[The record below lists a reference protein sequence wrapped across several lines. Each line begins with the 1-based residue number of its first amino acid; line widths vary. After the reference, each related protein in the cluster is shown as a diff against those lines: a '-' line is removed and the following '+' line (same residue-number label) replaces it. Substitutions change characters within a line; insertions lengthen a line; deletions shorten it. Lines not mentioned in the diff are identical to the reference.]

1 MEIIV
6 LHVLALI
13 WKSGASIE
21 RLPNGELQLNNAK
34 VVPADVLKAAEPIF
48 SSIDSYLKSVEGMG
62 NIDMTAWKMVVA
74 LNGWQQNETINNFLN
89 NDEEGLSLF
98 FDYQTELAKN
108 GWTDIYTDWREYENE
123 QTAALKA
130 KIYERAIAFAKSHA
144 HQLA

>member
-34 VVPADVLKAAEPIF
+34 AVPVDVLKAAEPIF
-48 SSIDSYLKSVEGMG
+48 SSIDSYLKSVEGMSK
-62 NIDMTAWKMVVA
+62 IDMTVWKMVVA
-74 LNGWQQNETINNFLN
+74 LNGWQQNESINNFLN
-89 NDEEGLSLF
+89 NDEEGLNLF
-98 FDYQTELAKN
+98 FDYQTQLAKN
-108 GWTDIYTDWREYENE
+108 GWVSIFDDWREFENE

-144 HQLA
+144 H

>member
-1 MEIIV
+1 MMI

-34 VVPADVLKAAEPIF
+34 LVPQEVLKAAEPIF

-62 NIDMTAWKMVVA
+62 NIDMTVWKMVVA
-74 LNGWQQNETINNFLN
+74 LNGWQQNESINNFLN
-89 NDEEGLSLF
+89 NDGEGLNLF
-98 FDYQTELAKN
+98 FDYQTQLAKN
-108 GWTDIYTDWREYENE
+108 GWSDIYSDWREFENE
-123 QTAALKA
+123 QTAALKT

-144 HQLA
+144 H